1 MRQVTGNLK
10 ACSYCNAIKLSL
22 QISSQ
27 ETPNVPQQTLQNLQ
41 YLQTNQMAS
50 DSDSTVIVVV
60 FVSLGGF
67 CFLAFVVFALCCFIK
82 YRKKA
87 SQEADNVR
95 VDEHMKI
102 KEDVVEGPHGTK
114 AVVLTIEDDVHI
126 EEDIRKNDKF
136 GEGMHAKSALGI
148 DVAESS
154 SGPGHQQLEQKPQVQ
169 RSN

>member
-1 MRQVTGNLK
+1 MRQVTGSLK

-27 ETPNVPQQTLQNLQ
+27 ESPNVPQQTLRNIQ

-67 CFLAFVVFALCCFIK
+67 CFIAFILFAVCCFIK

-87 SQEADNVR
+87 SQETDNVR
-95 VDEHMKI
+95 VEEHMKI
-102 KEDVVEGPHGTK
+102 KEDIEEGPRGTK
-114 AVVLTIEDDVHI
+114 SVVLTIEDDVHI
-126 EEDIRKNDKF
+126 EEDIRKNEKF
-136 GEGMHAKSALGI
+136 GEGMRANSAVGI

-154 SGPGHQQLEQKPQVQ
+154 SGSGHQQ
-169 RSN
+169 RTG

>member
-1 MRQVTGNLK
+1 
-10 ACSYCNAIKLSL
+10 
-22 QISSQ
+22 
-27 ETPNVPQQTLQNLQ
+27 
-41 YLQTNQMAS
+41 MAS

-67 CFLAFVVFALCCFIK
+67 SFLAFVLFALCCFIK

-102 KEDVVEGPHGTK
+102 KEDIVEGTK
-114 AVVLTIEDDVHI
+114 AVVLTIEDDIHI
-126 EEDIRKNDKF
+126 EEDIRKNEKF
-136 GEGMHAKSALGI
+136 GEGMHEKSAVGI

-154 SGPGHQQLEQKPQVQ
+154 SGSGHQ
-169 RSN
+169 